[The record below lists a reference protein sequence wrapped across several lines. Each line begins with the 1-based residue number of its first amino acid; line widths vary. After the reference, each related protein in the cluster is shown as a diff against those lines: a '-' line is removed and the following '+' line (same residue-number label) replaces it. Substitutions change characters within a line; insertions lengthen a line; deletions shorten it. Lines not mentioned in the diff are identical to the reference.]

1 MTTSNTKT
9 NTAAPTAS
17 GAAKSSP
24 SKIFMLK
31 QWAALKYAFSIERAL
46 IHLLMA
52 ALLFG
57 MAIFIKS
64 SHVVSG
70 HNQIYGSL
78 LLVGAGVQMF
88 RACKHSLTPVAL
100 LLLVG
105 LVGQYLLSCHIPVY
119 LGKEYL
125 QMITAAGLIG
135 LVTCCFFRLK

>member
-9 NTAAPTAS
+9 NTAAPNAS
-17 GAAKSSP
+17 GAVKSLP

-31 QWAALKYAFSIERAL
+31 QWAAIKYAFSIERAL

-70 HNQIYGSL
+70 HNQIYGIL
-78 LLVGAGVQMF
+78 LLVGAGIQMF

-100 LLLVG
+100 LLIVG
-105 LVGQYLLSCHIPVY
+105 LGGQYLLSCHVPVY

-125 QMITAAGLIG
+125 QMITASGFVGLA
-135 LVTCCFFRLK
+135 VCSFYRMR

>member
-9 NTAAPTAS
+9 NTAAPSNAGAVTA
-17 GAAKSSP
+17 SP

-64 SHVVSG
+64 SHVISA
-70 HNQIYGSL
+70 HNQIYDTL
-78 LLVGAGVQMF
+78 LLVGAGIQMF

-100 LLLVG
+100 LLVVG
-105 LVGQYLLSCHIPVY
+105 LGGQYLLSCHVPVY
-119 LGKEYL
+119 LGKESL
-125 QMITAAGLIG
+125 QMITASG
-135 LVTCCFFRLK
+135 LVGLVVCSFYRLR